1 MDTQSS
7 FQFGVEIELLMGSRK
22 KAHSSWKSLAKD
34 VSKRLQ
40 NAGINNHVN
49 DGNDKTRENYREW
62 SIVQEVTIPSQ
73 PAKNLC
79 MITAIQRIVPCLLA
93 TDELTWH
100 RGPRA
105 RLSSLPNL

>member
-1 MDTQSS
+1 
-7 FQFGVEIELLMGSRK
+7 
-22 KAHSSWKSLAKD
+22 
-34 VSKRLQ
+34 
-40 NAGINNHVN
+40 
-49 DGNDKTRENYREW
+49 
-62 SIVQEVTIPSQ
+62 VTIPSQ

-93 TDELTWH
+93 TDELTWR